1 MVQEYD
7 RLHSER
13 VQERCIELKEYYFYI
28 LSAKYFGDLVKK
40 MTGDTAGN
48 YIRQYIIQRAKNAL
62 AAGSDVARVSYDLG
76 FEYPQHFS
84 RMFKKQTGIT
94 PTEYCESL
102 RRR

>member
-1 MVQEYD
+1 
-7 RLHSER
+7 
-13 VQERCIELKEYYFYI
+13 
-28 LSAKYFGDLVKK
+28 

-94 PTEYCESL
+94 QRNIAKVCGDDDANL
-102 RRR
+102 LF